1 MAAVTDG
8 FTDPQRYRHQVDNQR
23 APQAEG
29 NRYRQAVFN
38 QLQHRSAAKQAIA
51 KIKTQIVA
59 EHLKVAF
66 VNGFI
71 EAVAV
76 GDFGN
81 HFRIE
86 PTAAA
91 IMAFTD
97 IANAGTRMTGAHTA
111 ISCAGQPAT
120 VAELH
125 GGDRLID
132 RTAWRNLHDKKID
145 GDDGP
150 ERRDHQ

>member
-1 MAAVTDG
+1 MMTNVLLQTSKWLPLLTALR
-8 FTDPQRYRHQVDNQR
+8 DPQRYRHQVDNQR

-51 KIKTQIVA
+51 KIKTQMVA

-76 GDFGN
+76 G
-81 HFRIE
+81 
-86 PTAAA
+86 
-91 IMAFTD
+91 
-97 IANAGTRMTGAHTA
+97 
-111 ISCAGQPAT
+111 
-120 VAELH
+120 
-125 GGDRLID
+125 
-132 RTAWRNLHDKKID
+132 
-145 GDDGP
+145 
-150 ERRDHQ
+150 